1 MTLILLNWS
10 VVKLFIKPVVLHF
23 LLSFLDAF
31 YSHFLRTLFIG
42 IGVGYFISVWVEM
55 YWHIWVVLIA
65 GWRNFTNIFSFS
77 FSIMVGYI
85 SIIEKLCLIELF
97 CCYSF
102 KSLLFFLQLHIFSH
116 TSLSSSLRVW
126 CTNHFHPLPSIH
138 FTPFC
143 PQFIKYFPFNRLL
156 LISIKSTKIVY
167 KHFIQFIWTWYCFSL
182 YCCNSSSLLNLLLL
196 VPIFYFFNCA
206 FLFH

>member
-42 IGVGYFISVWVEM
+42 IGVGCFISVWVEM
-55 YWHIWVVLIA
+55 YWHFWIVLIA
-65 GWRNFTNIFSFS
+65 GWRNFSNIFSFS

-102 KSLLFFLQLHIFSH
+102 NSLLFFCNYTYFHTHPSLPLFVFS
-116 TSLSSSLRVW
+116 
-126 CTNHFHPLPSIH
+126 
-138 FTPFC
+138 
-143 PQFIKYFPFNRLL
+143 L
-156 LISIKSTKIVY
+156 LIIFTHSHLYTSPPFVHNSLNIFHSIGFYLFQSNVLKSSINILFNLFELDIV
-167 KHFIQFIWTWYCFSL
+167 SL
-182 YCCNSSSLLNLLLL
+182 YIVAIRQVYS
-196 VPIFYFFNCA
+196 IYYF
-206 FLFH
+206 